1 MKTTLY
7 ILLSSMLSMACL
19 SNRSNQQDNSDLS
32 QKKIKIELLESCQKK
47 EQLLKEIGEF
57 KVKLRK
63 DEVLSKNEINILTK
77 KLESEINSSDIL
89 KTYFKQLKEN
99 TNQQQYKYMV
109 LIEDFVYQKM
119 ISALQEVY
127 LQSEN
132 FAPLVF
138 TDKKEYN
145 TGEDV
150 SIFIVFNSNEPIEI
164 VLNGR
169 SVLIDNISFIQ
180 LKAEGKG
187 NRTVKGL
194 LRYQLNH
201 EKVEAPFEVTYEVR

>member
-1 MKTTLY
+1 MVRTKGSL
-7 ILLSSMLSMACL
+7 
-19 SNRSNQQDNSDLS
+19 Q
-32 QKKIKIELLESCQKK
+32 
-47 EQLLKEIGEF
+47 
-57 KVKLRK
+57 

-89 KTYFKQLKEN
+89 KTYFRQLKEN

-201 EKVEAPFEVTYEVR
+201 EKAEAPFEVTYEVR